1 MQMTGNAQDKVEGM
15 FHTSITD
22 AKNAF
27 KISIYMNVAVFLLGL
42 SLLAV
47 SGFMAIFNEEEETWA
62 GIGISCGTGFLG
74 VVYSLFINKPS
85 RKIRRS
91 TNHLMRLKVIF
102 LGYLRELTQ
111 MDQTFSKQLL
121 DPDPISQDTLL
132 SYVSKINKAMNS
144 ALKALRWE
152 EYLSNEHENI
162 ENEET
167 LPEDLPTQDTNLQ
180 NINETRVIVD
190 SLLDESSL

>member
-1 MQMTGNAQDKVEGM
+1 MTGNAQDKVEGM

-47 SGFMAIFNEEEETWA
+47 SGFMAIFNQEKEETWA
-62 GIGISCGTGFLG
+62 GIGLSCGTGFLG

-152 EYLSNEHENI
+152 EYLSNENEII
-162 ENEET
+162 EDEET
-167 LPEDLPTQDTNLQ
+167 LPEDLPYQDTNLQ
-180 NINETRVIVD
+180 NVNETGVNVD
-190 SLLDESSL
+190 SLMEESSL